1 MSIAF
6 IKMHG
11 LGNDFLVIRGDDLT
25 PFDQDTIRRL
35 ADRRTGIGFDQL
47 LWLERPRQ
55 EGTDVYFES
64 LTATGAKQSNAETG
78 PAVSHAC

>member
-6 IKMHG
+6 TKMHG
-11 LGNDFLVIRGDDLT
+11 LGNDFLVIRGNDLT

-35 ADRRTGIGFDQL
+35 ADRRTGVGFDQL

-55 EGTDVYFES
+55 ERMFIFES
-64 LTATGAKQSNAETG
+64 LTATAARQSNAETG
-78 PAVSHAC
+78 PGVSHAC